1 MHSIIRLFPAF
12 LAALT
17 LAGPLGAQTSAAG
30 AALADALQL
39 ADQQNWDA
47 AEASAQQA
55 GPLGPEIIEWDRLR
69 GGDGAFSDYVTF
81 LRRHPDWPGLSYLR
95 LKGEA
100 TITAAVPVADVLAFF
115 AADLPHTAAGSLA
128 FQTALQAS
136 GKTTEATAEA
146 RRAWLTLTYA
156 ADEQAAETA
165 AFGPVLKGLNDKR
178 LDMLLWRGRTTEA
191 ARMLPLASPGPQALG
206 TARIALQTQGKGVDG
221 LVAAVPAA
229 LQADPGLAHDRFAYR
244 FAKGNLDGAADL
256 LLQSS
261 ASAKTLGDPSA
272 WANARARLARRE
284 MTGGDPQR
292 AYRLAANDFL
302 TSGGDYADLEF
313 LAGYIALQKLHD
325 PKTALAHFRNLGN
338 GVTTPISLARAAYWE
353 GRAAEAMGD
362 AAAARAAYARG
373 AQYQTAFYGLM
384 SAEKAG
390 LPLDPALL
398 NGDLPDWH
406 GAAFLQNSALQ
417 AGLLLQKAGDRTLAK
432 RFFLHVA
439 DGLDATGLGQ
449 LANLALSLGEPHIG
463 VLIAKKA
470 ADRNIIL
477 PRAYFPLTDLAKA
490 QLPVPVDLA
499 LAIARRESEFDET
512 VVSPAGAL
520 GLMQVMPD
528 TARRMANSVGVG
540 YDMARLT
547 QDADYNATLG
557 SAYLAKLI
565 GQFGPALTLVASG
578 YNAGPNRASAW
589 IAQLGDPREPGVD
602 PVDWIESVPFTE
614 TRDYIMRVSESYEV
628 YRAKLAGK
636 SLPIRLT
643 AELKGQ

>member
-1 MHSIIRLFPAF
+1 MNSIRRLFPAVV
-12 LAALT
+12 AAIV
-17 LAGPLGAQTSAAG
+17 LAGPLCAQTSAAG
-30 AALADALQL
+30 GALADALQL

-47 AEASAQQA
+47 AVASARQA
-55 GPLGPEIIEWDRLR
+55 GPLGPDIIEWDRLR
-69 GGDGAFSDYVTF
+69 SGVGAFPDYVAF

-100 TITAAVPVADVLAFF
+100 AIAATVPIAEVLAYF

-136 GKTTEATAEA
+136 GKTKEATAEA
-146 RRAWLTLTYA
+146 RRAWLSLPYA
-156 ADEQAAETA
+156 ADEQAAELA
-165 AFGPVLKGLNDKR
+165 AFGPALTALNDKR

-191 ARMLPLASPGPQALG
+191 ARMLPLSSPAAQALG
-206 TARIALQTQGKGVDG
+206 KARIALQTQGKGVDG
-221 LVAAVPAA
+221 LMAAVPAG

-256 LLQSS
+256 LLSS
-261 ASAKTLGDPSA
+261 STSARALGDPSA
-272 WANARARLARRE
+272 WANERARLARRE
-284 MTGGDPQR
+284 MTSGDPQR
-292 AYRLAANDFL
+292 AYRIAANDYL
-302 TSGGDYADLEF
+302 TAGGDYADLEF

-325 PKTALAHFRNLGN
+325 PKSALGHFRNLGN
-338 GVTTPISLARAAYWE
+338 GVTTPISLSRAAYWE
-353 GRAAEAMGD
+353 GRAAQAMGD
-362 AAAARAAYARG
+362 AAAARAAFAKG
-373 AQYQTAFYGLM
+373 AQYQTAFYGLL

-398 NGDLPDWH
+398 GGDLPDWR
-406 GAAFLQNSALQ
+406 GAAFLQSSVVQ
-417 AGLLLQKAGDRTLAK
+417 AGLLLQKAGNRSLAK
-432 RFFLHVA
+432 RFFLQA
-439 DGLDATGLGQ
+439 TEGLDARGLGQ
-449 LANLALSLGEPHIG
+449 LASLALSLGEPHIG

-490 QLPVPVDLA
+490 QLPVPTDLA

-512 VVSPAGAL
+512 VISPAGAL

-528 TARRMANSVGVG
+528 TARRMASAVGVG
-540 YDMARLT
+540 YDKARLT
-547 QDADYNATLG
+547 QDGDYNATLG

-565 GQFGPALTLVASG
+565 DQFGPALTLVAAG

-589 IAQLGDPREPGVD
+589 IAQLGDPRAPEVD
-602 PVDWIESVPFTE
+602 PIDWIESVPFTE

>member
-1 MHSIIRLFPAF
+1 MHSITRLLPAV
-12 LAALT
+12 LAT
-17 LAGPLGAQTSAAG
+17 IVLAGPLCAQTQVAG

-39 ADQQNWDA
+39 ADQKNWDA
-47 AEASAQQA
+47 AEASARQA

-69 GGDGAFSDYVTF
+69 SGDGAFADYSRF
-81 LRRHPDWPGLSYLR
+81 LHRHPDWPGLSYLR
-95 LKGEA
+95 LKGEGV
-100 TITAAVPVADVLAFF
+100 ITAAVPVADVLAYF
-115 AADLPHTAAGSLA
+115 AADLPRTAAGSLA
-128 FQTALQAS
+128 FQTALQTS
-136 GKTTEATAEA
+136 GKTKEATAEA
-146 RRAWLTLTYA
+146 RRAWLSLSYA
-156 ADEQAAETA
+156 ADEQAAELA
-165 AFGPVLKGLNDKR
+165 AFGPALTSLHDKR
-178 LDMLLWRGRTTEA
+178 LDMLLWRSRTAEA
-191 ARMLPLASPGPQALG
+191 ARMLPLVSPGSQALG
-206 TARIALQTQGKGVDG
+206 KARIALQTQGKGIDA
-221 LVAAVPAA
+221 LMAAVPAA
-229 LQADPGLAHDRFAYR
+229 LQADPGLAHDRFAFR

-261 ASAKTLGDPSA
+261 SSAKTLGDPAA
-272 WANARARLARRE
+272 WANERARLARRE
-284 MTGGDPQR
+284 MTSGDPMR
-292 AYRLAANDFL
+292 AYRIAANDYL
-302 TSGGDYADLEF
+302 TAGGDYADLEF

-338 GVTTPISLARAAYWE
+338 GVTTPISLSRAAYWE

-362 AAAARAAYARG
+362 GNAARAAYAKG
-373 AQYQTAFYGLM
+373 AQYQTAFYGLV

-398 NGDLPDWH
+398 GGDLPDWH
-406 GAAFLQNSALQ
+406 GAAFLQSSVIQ
-417 AGLLLQKAGDRTLAK
+417 AGLLLQKAGNRTLAK
-432 RFFLHVA
+432 RFFLNVT
-439 DGLDATGLGQ
+439 DGLDARGLGQ

-477 PRAYFPLTDLAKA
+477 PRAYFPLTELAKA
-490 QLPVPVDLA
+490 DLPVPTDLA

-512 VVSPAGAL
+512 VISPAGAL

-528 TARRMANSVGVG
+528 TARRMANAVGVG
-540 YDMARLT
+540 YDKARLT
-547 QDADYNATLG
+547 QDGDYNATLG

-565 GQFGPALTLVASG
+565 DQFGPALTLVASG

-589 IAQLGDPREPGVD
+589 IAQLGDPRAPGVD
-602 PVDWIESVPFTE
+602 PIDWIESVPFTE

-636 SLPIRLT
+636 SLPVRLT